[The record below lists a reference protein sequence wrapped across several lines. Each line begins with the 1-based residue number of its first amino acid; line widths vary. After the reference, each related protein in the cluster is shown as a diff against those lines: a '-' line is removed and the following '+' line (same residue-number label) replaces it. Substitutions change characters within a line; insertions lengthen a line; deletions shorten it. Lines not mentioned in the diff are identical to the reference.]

1 MTRRRAGDFL
11 LMMAVVLL
19 DQATKLLVDRFMTLH
34 ESRVVIE
41 GLVHLTYVRNRGAAF
56 GLFSDAD
63 LPFQSAVFSA
73 VSLLALGA
81 IAVYFFKLP
90 DRSRLA
96 RAALALVMGGA
107 LGNLIDRA
115 RLGSVIDFVDVFW
128 GPHHWPAFN
137 VADSAI
143 SVGVVLLVLDMLHAP
158 RTQPDAERGVH
169 AQAATSGGN
178 D

>member
-1 MTRRRAGDFL
+1 VTRRRAGDFL
-11 LMMAVVLL
+11 LMIGIVLL
-19 DQATKLLVDRFMTLH
+19 DQVTKLLVDSLMSLH
-34 ESRVVIE
+34 ESRVVID
-41 GLVHLTYVRNRGAAF
+41 GFMHLTYVRNRGAAF

-63 LPFQSAVFSA
+63 LPFQSMLFSA

-81 IAVYFFKLP
+81 IAAYFFKLP

-96 RAALALVMGGA
+96 RVALALVMGGA

-143 SVGVVLLVLDMLHAP
+143 SVGVALLVLDMLRAPHAEHS
-158 RTQPDAERGVH
+158 AKRGM
-169 AQAATSGGN
+169 ATPAASGGGSE
-178 D
+178 

>member
-1 MTRRRAGDFL
+1 VTRRRASDFL
-11 LMMAVVLL
+11 LMIGIVLL
-19 DQATKLLVDRFMTLH
+19 DQATKLLVDSLMSLH
-34 ESRVVIE
+34 ESRVVID
-41 GLVHLTYVRNRGAAF
+41 GFVHLTYVRNRGAAF

-63 LPFQSAVFSA
+63 LPFQSMLFSA

-81 IAVYFFKLP
+81 IAAYFFKLP

-143 SVGVVLLVLDMLHAP
+143 SVGVALLVLDMLRAPHAEHSP
-158 RTQPDAERGVH
+158 KRGM
-169 AQAATSGGN
+169 ATPAASGGGSE
-178 D
+178 

>member
-1 MTRRRAGDFL
+1 MTRRRASDFI
-11 LMMAVVLL
+11 LMIAVVLL
-19 DQATKLLVDRFMTLH
+19 DQVTKLLVDRLMTLH
-34 ESRVVIE
+34 ESRVVID

-63 LPFQSAVFSA
+63 LPFQSALFSV
-73 VSLLALGA
+73 VSLLALAA
-81 IAVYFFKLP
+81 IAAYFFKLP

-96 RAALALVMGGA
+96 RTALALVMGGA

-143 SVGVVLLVLDMLHAP
+143 SVGVTLLVLDMLRAP
-158 RTQPDAERGVH
+158 NAERSAKRGVP
-169 AQAATSGGN
+169 APAASAGGN
-178 D
+178 E

>member
-1 MTRRRAGDFL
+1 LL
-11 LMMAVVLL
+11 LMIGIVLA
-19 DQATKLLVDRFMTLH
+19 DQATKLLVDSLMSLH
-34 ESRVVIE
+34 ESRVVID
-41 GLVHLTYVRNRGAAF
+41 GFVHLTYVRNRGAAF

-63 LPFQSAVFSA
+63 LPFQSMLFSA

-81 IAVYFFKLP
+81 IAAYFFKLP
-90 DRSRLA
+90 DGSRLA

-143 SVGVVLLVLDMLHAP
+143 SVGVALLVLDMLRVP
-158 RTQPDAERGVH
+158 RAEPGAKRGM
-169 AQAATSGGN
+169 ATPAASGGGGE
-178 D
+178 

>member
-1 MTRRRAGDFL
+1 VTRRRAGDFL
-11 LMMAVVLL
+11 VIIAVVLL
-19 DQATKLLVDRFMTLH
+19 DQATKLLVDRLMSLH
-34 ESRVVIE
+34 ESRVVID

-63 LPFQSAVFSA
+63 LPFQSMLFSA

-81 IAVYFFKLP
+81 IAAYFFKLP

-96 RAALALVMGGA
+96 RVALALVMGGA

-143 SVGVVLLVLDMLHAP
+143 SVGVVLLVLDMLRAPHAHHN
-158 RTQPDAERGVH
+158 AEPGVSVH
-169 AQAATSGGN
+169 AATSGGN
-178 D
+178 E